1 MTKQYILLAV
11 FSPYPRSDAEE
22 DGNLEKP
29 MGPEKKSP
37 RKTPWKNQSV
47 GKDTAEQERKFQ
59 TVTICSP
66 AKHLWKKHK
75 LTQILTT
82 EASWAAQMATL
93 ALYQGTTPP
102 TPLGWFF

>member
-1 MTKQYILLAV
+1 MKIKTLNLINKTIIKASERWKKVRLAGGNPRTQRMTKQYILLAV

-47 GKDTAEQERKFQ
+47 GKDTA
-59 TVTICSP
+59 
-66 AKHLWKKHK
+66 
-75 LTQILTT
+75 
-82 EASWAAQMATL
+82 
-93 ALYQGTTPP
+93 
-102 TPLGWFF
+102 